1 VRYDPFDAGTA
12 YAFVQGAWVECHSEY
27 YSVLRN
33 RSEREIKVA
42 TEELRRRRRLHSQ
55 QFNVTAKKL
64 AEFLESVE
72 AEEQLLAQRLRDREM
87 QHVLSQIKGKSSSE
101 IPPVVDNG
109 HSGTTSDKAG
119 PSQSNNKKA
128 QQNGEI
134 KLKNYGRF

>member
-1 VRYDPFDAGTA
+1 M
-12 YAFVQGAWVECHSEY
+12 
-27 YSVLRN
+27 
-33 RSEREIKVA
+33 KVA

-87 QHVLSQIKGKSSSE
+87 QHVITQINGKNDGDM
-101 IPPVVDNG
+101 PPTVENG
-109 HSGTTSDKAG
+109 HSNTTADKTG
-119 PSQSNNKKA
+119 SSKSNNKKA
-128 QQNGEI
+128 QQSGAT